1 MVYPPWNRVGV
12 CWGGCL
18 FWRHFTGV
26 VGGGFTGEGCL
37 FWRHFTWI
45 VGGGYVMVNG
55 WLSVY
60 HEHLLKNMA
69 VTLHE
74 IG

>member
-12 CWGGCL
+12 CWGGVVCFGGSL
-18 FWRHFTGV
+18 CGLWVVDLLGV
-26 VGGGFTGEGCL
+26 VFLEAFYVGCGWGVCYGE
-37 FWRHFTWI
+37 WR
-45 VGGGYVMVNG
+45 
-55 WLSVY
+55 LSAY

-69 VTLHE
+69 VMLHE